1 MSETRSSNFECLR
14 ILAIILILIMHSYA
28 QTNCK
33 ENLFNIFVG
42 YVISAIGNIGVSC
55 FVLLS
60 GYFGVKFKMERFI
73 QLILI
78 TTFYTVISF
87 IANHGWLFN
96 ISFFDSLIV
105 VLRYKNWF
113 IACYLILM
121 LLSPFINKA
130 MLTLSKMEYNR
141 LLIILFVT
149 FSVLP
154 TLFVSYYYT
163 ILTDGGKC
171 LTYILFLY
179 IIGRYLSLFYSE
191 KKISKSLCLLSFLSL
206 TILIVMLNVTISY
219 VFHKECRIFSV
230 DCSPLVLFSSLCVFF
245 FFKGL
250 ALKSRLVNSIAASV
264 LAVYLLDN
272 LRLYVSD
279 HIFDITLYA
288 ESNFFLLYLMVFVI
302 IVFVLGIVIDKI
314 RVFVCGKCENY
325 IIKKSISILKL
336 VKMNLL

>member
-1 MSETRSSNFECLR
+1 MLEKRTSNFECLR
-14 ILAIILILIMHSYA
+14 IFAIMLILLMHSYA
-28 QTNCK
+28 QANCR
-33 ENLFNIFVG
+33 ENSFNILLG
-42 YVISAIGNIGVSC
+42 YVISAIGNTGVSC

-60 GYFGVKFKMERFI
+60 GYFGLKFKMQRFI

-87 IANHGWLFN
+87 IANNGLVFN

-130 MLTLSKMEYNR
+130 MLSLSKIEYNK
-141 LLIILFVT
+141 LLIILFIT

-191 KKISKSLCLLSFLSL
+191 KKILKSKCLLSFLSL
-206 TILIVMLNVTISY
+206 TILITALNVTIS
-219 VFHKECRIFSV
+219 FISHRECRTFSM
-230 DCSPLVLFSSLCVFF
+230 DCSPLILFSSLCVFF
-245 FFKGL
+245 FFKGIE
-250 ALKSRLVNSIAASV
+250 LKSKLVNGIAASV

-288 ESNFFLLYLMVFVI
+288 ESDFFIIYLMAFVLM
-302 IVFVLGIVIDKI
+302 VFVLGIVIDKI
-314 RVFVCGKCENY
+314 RVYVCGKCESY
-325 IIKKSISILKL
+325 IIEKIINGLNL
-336 VKMNLL
+336 VKMNL

>member
-1 MSETRSSNFECLR
+1 MSEERTSNFECLR
-14 ILAIILILIMHSYA
+14 IFAIMLILLMHSYA
-28 QTNCK
+28 QANCR
-33 ENLFNIFVG
+33 ENSFNILVG
-42 YVISAIGNIGVSC
+42 YVISAIGNTGVSC

-60 GYFGVKFKMERFI
+60 GYFGLKFKMQRFI

-87 IANHGWLFN
+87 IANNGLAFN

-130 MLTLSKMEYNR
+130 MLSLSKIEYNK
-141 LLIILFVT
+141 LLIILFIT

-179 IIGRYLSLFYSE
+179 ILGRYLSLFYSE
-191 KKISKSLCLLSFLSL
+191 KKILISKCLLSFLSI
-206 TILIVMLNVTISY
+206 TILIIALNITISCI
-219 VFHKECRIFSV
+219 FHRECRIFSM
-230 DCSPLVLFSSLCVFF
+230 DCSPLILFSSLCVFF
-245 FFKGL
+245 FFKGIE
-250 ALKSRLVNSIAASV
+250 LKSKLINGIAASV

-272 LRLYVSD
+272 LRLYVSN

-288 ESNFFLLYLMVFVI
+288 ESDFFILYLMAFVLM
-302 IVFVLGIVIDKI
+302 VFVLGIVIDKI
-314 RVFVCGKCENY
+314 RVYVCGKCESY
-325 IIKKSISILKL
+325 IIEKIINGLNL
-336 VKMNLL
+336 VKMNL

>member
-1 MSETRSSNFECLR
+1 
-14 ILAIILILIMHSYA
+14 MHSYA
-28 QTNCK
+28 QANCR
-33 ENLFNIFVG
+33 ENSFNILVG
-42 YVISAIGNIGVSC
+42 YVISAIGNTGVSC

-60 GYFGVKFKMERFI
+60 GYFGLKFKMQRFI

-87 IANHGWLFN
+87 IANNGLAFN

-130 MLTLSKMEYNR
+130 MLSLSKIEYNK
-141 LLIILFVT
+141 LLIILFIT

-179 IIGRYLSLFYSE
+179 ILGRYLSLFYSE
-191 KKISKSLCLLSFLSL
+191 KKILKSKCLLSFLSI
-206 TILIVMLNVTISY
+206 TILIIALNITISCI
-219 VFHKECRIFSV
+219 FHRECRIFSM
-230 DCSPLVLFSSLCVFF
+230 DCSPLILFSSLCVFF
-245 FFKGL
+245 FFKGIE
-250 ALKSRLVNSIAASV
+250 LKSKLINGIAASV

-272 LRLYVSD
+272 LRLYVSN

-288 ESNFFLLYLMVFVI
+288 ESDFFILYLMAFVLM
-302 IVFVLGIVIDKI
+302 VFVLGIVIDKI
-314 RVFVCGKCENY
+314 RVYVCGKCESY
-325 IIKKSISILKL
+325 IIEKIINGLNL
-336 VKMNLL
+336 VKMNL

>member
-1 MSETRSSNFECLR
+1 MSGKRTSNFECLR
-14 ILAIILILIMHSYA
+14 IFAIILILVMHSYA
-28 QTNCK
+28 QADCK
-33 ENLFNIFVG
+33 ENSFNIFLG
-42 YVISAIGNIGVSC
+42 YVISAIGNTGVSC

-60 GYFGVKFKMERFI
+60 GYFGLKFKIQRFI

-87 IANHGWLFN
+87 IANNGLVFN

-130 MLTLSKMEYNR
+130 MQAISKMEYNK
-141 LLIILFVT
+141 LLSILFVT

-154 TLFVSYYYT
+154 TLFRSYYYT

-171 LTYILFLY
+171 LVYILFLY
-179 IIGRYLSLFYSE
+179 IIGRYLSLFYSD
-191 KKISKSLCLLSFLSL
+191 KKVSKSICLLSFLSL
-206 TILIVMLNVTISY
+206 IILIVALNVTISFI
-219 VFHKECRIFSV
+219 FHRECRIFSM
-230 DCSPLVLFSSLCVFF
+230 DCSPLILFSSLCVFF

-250 ALKSRLVNSIAASV
+250 TMKSKLVNNIAASV

-279 HIFDITLYA
+279 HILNITFYA
-288 ESNFFLLYLMVFVI
+288 ESDSFILYLIVFVLV
-302 IVFVLGIVIDKI
+302 VFVLGIVIDKI
-314 RVFVCGKCENY
+314 RIFVCGKCESY
-325 IIKKSISILKL
+325 IIEKIIYMLNL
-336 VKMNLL
+336 AKMNL